1 VSSRRLVTE
10 LAQGLAER
18 APAPDVT
25 PEQLRKRTWWRGPEV
40 FLLVDDYDLVVNP
53 GDNPLQPLLPYLPQ
67 ARELGLHVVVTRRTG
82 GAGRALF
89 EPFLARLRDVGS
101 PGLLLSGD
109 RGEGPLLGGVK
120 AEPLPPG
127 RGRLIAQGRPPRLL
141 HLAWT
146 PPAE

>member
-1 VSSRRLVTE
+1 
-10 LAQGLAER
+10 
-18 APAPDVT
+18 
-25 PEQLRKRTWWRGPEV
+25 
-40 FLLVDDYDLVVNP
+40 
-53 GDNPLQPLLPYLPQ
+53 
-67 ARELGLHVVVTRRTG
+67 
-82 GAGRALF
+82 
-89 EPFLARLRDVGS
+89 VGS